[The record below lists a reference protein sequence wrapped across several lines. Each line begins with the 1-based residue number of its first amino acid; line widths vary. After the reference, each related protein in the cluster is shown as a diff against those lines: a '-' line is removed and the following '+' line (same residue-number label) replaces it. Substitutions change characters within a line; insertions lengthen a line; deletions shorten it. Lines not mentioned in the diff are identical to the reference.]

1 MTFQLDPLIIVAI
14 LGLVNFVKS
23 FGLSGRVLTLVSM
36 AIGLVIAIAVQ
47 LLPAETIKVILVGIL
62 SGLGASGFYD
72 FGNLLGGQKSS
83 A

>member
-1 MTFQLDPLIIVAI
+1 MTFQLDPLVIVAI

-36 AIGLVIAIAVQ
+36 AVGLVIAIAVQ
-47 LLPAETIKVILVGIL
+47 LLPADTVKILLVGLL

-72 FGNLLGGQKSS
+72 FGNLIGFKKAAS
-83 A
+83 